1 MTEWRLPGG
10 ETATPDRPWMR
21 LERQP
26 GFTQRAAL
34 VTGLARLVL
43 HLKPYTA
50 TVTDLGCGD
59 GAMLAML
66 PLGVRKWGYELGE
79 GDVLQGHRRGLDIR
93 QKNIVTD
100 ALEYGDV
107 LIASEVL
114 EHLRDPVAFLRA
126 LPDRLLIA
134 SSPSAE
140 TGTWHNPVHSWA
152 WDLSGFRDLLTRSG
166 WRVLYQAEADGG
178 TNTFGG
184 VAGVQRFQAIVGAR

>member
-10 ETATPDRPWMR
+10 ETAAPDRPWMR

-114 EHLRDPVAFLRA
+114 EHPATPSPSCGHCRTGS
-126 LPDRLLIA
+126 
-134 SSPSAE
+134 SSPRRRPRRRAP
-140 TGTWHNPVHSWA
+140 GT
-152 WDLSGFRDLLTRSG
+152 TRSTRG
-166 WRVLYQAEADGG
+166 RG
-178 TNTFGG
+178 TSRGSGTC
-184 VAGVQRFQAIVGAR
+184 